1 MRLASIMRHSVPALA
16 AAMALSLAACETPHE
31 KLAAAVAAP
40 ERSAAFRARDASRN
54 PEQALAFLGVRDTMT
69 VVEIYP
75 GAGYWSEILAPYLRA
90 NGSYIAAAFVPTTE
104 EGRAFRRSYE
114 ATLAADPIRYGRAR
128 VVDFAADGTDVVP
141 PGTADMVL
149 TFRNLHNWMARGT
162 EDAVLTSF
170 FRALKP
176 GGILGIS
183 DHRASGLLPVDPKA
197 KNGYV
202 REDHAIMLAERAGFR
217 LVARSE
223 AKSNPKDTKD
233 HPQGVWTLPPTLR
246 LKDQDRAKY
255 EAIGESDRF
264 LLKFVKPAD

>member
-1 MRLASIMRHSVPALA
+1 MRGSRRPSPRPSVARP
-16 AAMALSLAACETPHE
+16 C
-31 KLAAAVAAP
+31 
-40 ERSAAFRARDASRN
+40 ARDAFRQ
-54 PEQALAFLGVRDTMT
+54 PEASLAFLGVRDTMT

-75 GAGYWSEILAPYLRA
+75 GGGYWTEILAPYLRT
-90 NGSYIAAAFVPTTE
+90 NGSYIAAVFVPTTDD
-104 EGRAFRRSYE
+104 GRAFRKSYE
-114 ATLAADPIRYGRAR
+114 AKLAADPQRFGRTR
-128 VVDFAADGTDVVP
+128 IVNFAADGTDVVP
-141 PGTADMVL
+141 PGTADMVV

-162 EDAVLTSF
+162 EEAVLRSF

-183 DHRASGLLPVDPKA
+183 DHRARTDMPVDPKA
-197 KNGYV
+197 KTGYV
-202 REDHAIMLAERAGFR
+202 NEAYAIQLAERVGFR
-217 LVARSE
+217 FVARSE

-264 LLKFVKPAD
+264 LLKFVKPAS

>member
-1 MRLASIMRHSVPALA
+1 MRRILA
-16 AAMALSLAACETPHE
+16 ALLLGAGLAALGACETPHE

-40 ERSAAFRARDASRN
+40 ERNAAFRARDTFRQ
-54 PEQALAFLGVRDTMT
+54 PEPALAFLGVRDTMT

-75 GAGYWSEILAPYLRA
+75 GGGYWTEILAPYLKT
-90 NGSYIAAAFVPTTE
+90 NGVYIAAAAVPTNDD
-104 EGRAFRRSYE
+104 GRACRKTYE
-114 ATLAADPIRYGRAR
+114 AKRAADPQRVGRAR

-162 EDAVLTSF
+162 EEAVLRAF

-176 GGILGIS
+176 GGVLGLS
-183 DHRASGLLPVDPKA
+183 DHRARTDVPVDPKA
-197 KNGYV
+197 KTGYV
-202 REDHAIMLAERAGFR
+202 NEAHAIQLAERVGFR

-223 AKSNPKDTKD
+223 AKANPKDTKD
-233 HPQGVWTLPPTLR
+233 HPAGVWTLPPTWR

-255 EAIGESDRF
+255 VAIGESDRF